1 MNSSSFTGDLT
12 VSLRYLAVGENSAVV
27 RPSIGGGDS
36 ASEEG
41 AYETRSVKMRNARS
55 MEPSLD
61 REGFLLANQ
70 QTRVTD
76 FFSETEIASIYEKE
90 LQSLLTE
97 LTGAKR
103 VEIFDHTRR
112 ASSIETQRQHGIR
125 EPAATI
131 HNDYDDASGPRRL
144 RDFFPQEAKALAKN
158 RFAIIN
164 IWRSMN
170 GPVSNFPLALCDASS
185 VTDEDLVSVP
195 RVSKNRV
202 GTVQM
207 ATFNPSH
214 RWCYYPHMQ
223 MNEALLF
230 KVYDSAN
237 DGRARFTPHTSF
249 EDPRVKDATSAGRQ
263 SIESRCFVFWSS
275 A

>member
-1 MNSSSFTGDLT
+1 MNLSSPTIAFEIA
-12 VSLRYLAVGENSAVV
+12 VRYLAVGEKSAVI
-27 RPSIGGGDS
+27 RPSVGGGDS

-41 AYETRSVKMRNARS
+41 AYETRSVKMQNARS

-70 QTRVTD
+70 QTQVTD
-76 FFSETEIASIYEKE
+76 FFSDTEITSIYEKE
-90 LQSLLTE
+90 IRSLLIDI
-97 LTGAKR
+97 TGAKR

-131 HNDYDDASGPRRL
+131 HNDYDDESGRQRL
-144 RDFFPQEAKALAKN
+144 RDFFPDQAEALAQN

-164 IWRSMN
+164 IWRSMK

-185 VTDEDLVSVP
+185 VVDEDLVSVP
-195 RVSKNRV
+195 RVSKDRI

-223 MNEALLF
+223 MDEILLF

-249 EDPRVKDATSAGRQ
+249 EDPGAKDTTSAGRQ
-263 SIESRCFVFWSS
+263 SIESRCFVFFE
-275 A
+275 

>member
-1 MNSSSFTGDLT
+1 MNLSSPTIDFEIA
-12 VSLRYLAVGENSAVV
+12 VRYLAVGEKSAVI
-27 RPSIGGGDS
+27 RPSVGGGDS
-36 ASEEG
+36 ASEKG
-41 AYETRSVKMRNARS
+41 AYETRSVKMQNARS
-55 MEPSLD
+55 METSLD

-76 FFSETEIASIYEKE
+76 FFSDTEITSIYEKE
-90 LQSLLTE
+90 IKSLLIDI
-97 LTGAKR
+97 TGAKR

-131 HNDYDDASGPRRL
+131 HNDYDDESGRRRL
-144 RDFFPQEAKALAKN
+144 RDFFPQEAEALAQN
-158 RFAIIN
+158 RFGIIN

-185 VTDEDLVSVP
+185 VADEDLVSVP
-195 RVSKNRV
+195 RVSRDRV

-207 ATFNPSH
+207 TTFNPSH

-223 MNEALLF
+223 MNEVLLF

-249 EDPRVKDATSAGRQ
+249 EDPSIKDATSADRQ
-263 SIESRCFVFWSS
+263 SIETRCFVFF
-275 A
+275 

>member
-1 MNSSSFTGDLT
+1 MNSSSLTGDLT
-12 VSLRYLAVGENSAVV
+12 VSLRYLAAGEKSAVV
-27 RPSIGGGDS
+27 HPSIGGGDS

-41 AYETRSVKMRNARS
+41 AYETRSVKMRSARS

-76 FFSETEIASIYEKE
+76 FFSETELASIYEKE

-112 ASSIETQRQHGIR
+112 ASSIDAQRQHGIR

-144 RDFFPQEAKALAKN
+144 RDFFPKEAEALTKH

-164 IWRSMN
+164 VWRSMA
-170 GPVSNFPLALCDASS
+170 GPVSNFPLALCDSSS
-185 VTDEDLVSVP
+185 VADEDLVSVP
-195 RVSKNRV
+195 RVSKDRV

-249 EDPRVKDATSAGRQ
+249 EDPRVKDATTADRQ
-263 SIESRCFVFWSS
+263 SIESRCFVFWPS